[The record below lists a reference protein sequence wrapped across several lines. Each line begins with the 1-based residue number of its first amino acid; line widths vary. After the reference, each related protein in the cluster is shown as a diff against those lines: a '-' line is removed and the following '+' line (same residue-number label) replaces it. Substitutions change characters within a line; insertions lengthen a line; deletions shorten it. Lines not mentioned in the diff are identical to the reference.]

1 MNIFFFGTT
10 DSVFYSK
17 HTVCHRLKE
26 NSFIEICLLCLFW
39 SRKFFC
45 RFKSQSITK
54 LLKVNGKWRLPFSAF
69 HFQLESRLSQTLYG
83 ISILPKVAFNS
94 TLDDRTSFLRGVFEV
109 ISGESTRRSF
119 VVRFVEMWSCIILWY
134 QNFFFRRDSF
144 DSYVS
149 SVVNEAKIR
158 NKETLRL
165 NSKKGNLFCFL

>member
-1 MNIFFFGTT
+1 M
-10 DSVFYSK
+10 
-17 HTVCHRLKE
+17 
-26 NSFIEICLLCLFW
+26 
-39 SRKFFC
+39 
-45 RFKSQSITK
+45 
-54 LLKVNGKWRLPFSAF
+54 NGKWRLPFSAF

-94 TLDDRTSFLRGVFEV
+94 TLDDRTSFLRGVFEG
-109 ISGESTRRSF
+109 ISGELTRRSF
-119 VVRFVEMWSCIILWY
+119 VVRFVEMWSCIILCY

-165 NSKKGNLFCFL
+165 NSKKGKLFCFL